1 MSSRSVLIYSP
12 HEVPAGSVQD
22 GKLVLLVRHQL
33 LLLLDLEDD
42 EGELLVG
49 HLVKLGVYVRLDGL
63 QGLVGRLRDR
73 VVRPEGLEEHREGSA
88 DPR

>member
-1 MSSRSVLIYSP
+1 MSSRSVLIYSA
-12 HEVPAGSVQD
+12 HEVPAGGVQ
-22 GKLVLLVRHQL
+22 GGQLLLLVRHQL

-49 HLVKLGVYVRLDGL
+49 HLVKFGVDVRLDRL
-63 QGLVGRLRDR
+63 QGLIGRLRDR